1 MIGGLPPLQWLHT
14 FRAVMEAGSFAGA
27 AKLLHLTP
35 SAISHQMRA
44 LEGMLGRRLFLR
56 VKRTVIP
63 TEEALTYSVS
73 IGESFARLVTA
84 TSRVASGAG
93 VRRLPIHASPS
104 LATLWLVPRL
114 GRFLRENPAIDIALF
129 ASHEP
134 ARLGQDGILIDI
146 QYARPVPED
155 CEALALDEELIV
167 PLASAAFVAEKG
179 LATPADITR
188 VPLIHSLRCVVPW
201 DQWSARHA
209 PLVPLNP
216 RGLQF
221 DRAHLALAAAM
232 DGLGLAL
239 ESTLQARDLL
249 RSGDLIMPFG
259 PLGIPAV
266 AHRLLYRREDR
277 DSPEIM
283 AFVGWITR
291 TLEEERAA
299 ARALT
304 QPGAAR

>member
-1 MIGGLPPLQWLHT
+1 MIGGLPPLQWLLT

-27 AKLLHLTP
+27 AKLLNLTP

-44 LEGMLGRRLFLR
+44 LEGMLERPLFLR
-56 VKRTVIP
+56 DKRTVIP
-63 TEEALTYSVS
+63 TEEALTYSAS

-104 LATLWLVPRL
+104 FATLWLVPRL
-114 GRFLRENPAIDIALF
+114 GQFLREHPAIDIALF

-134 ARLGQDGILIDI
+134 ARLGQDGILLDI
-146 QYARPVPED
+146 QYARPVPEA
-155 CEALALDEELIV
+155 CEAVPLIDELIV
-167 PLASAAFVAEKG
+167 PLASASFVAEHR
-179 LATPADITR
+179 LTTPADIAR

-201 DQWSARHA
+201 DKWSARHA

-221 DRAHLALAAAM
+221 DRAHLALEIAA

-239 ESTLQARDLL
+239 ESTLQAGGHL
-249 RSGDLIMPFG
+249 RRGALTLPFG

-277 DSPEIM
+277 ANPEII
-283 AFVGWITR
+283 AFVDWITGMMAQ
-291 TLEEERAA
+291 ERHSEWH
-299 ARALT
+299 
-304 QPGAAR
+304 

>member
-1 MIGGLPPLQWLHT
+1 MIGELPPLQWLLT
-14 FRAVMEAGSFAGA
+14 FRAVMEAGSFVGA
-27 AKLLHLTP
+27 ARLLNLTP

-44 LEGMLGRRLFLR
+44 LEGMLERPLFLR

-63 TEEALTYSVS
+63 TEDALTYSAS
-73 IGESFARLVTA
+73 IAESFARLVTA
-84 TSRVASGAG
+84 TSRVTSGAG

-104 LATLWLVPRL
+104 FATLWLVPRL
-114 GRFLRENPAIDIALF
+114 GQFLRAHPAIDIALY

-134 ARLGQDGILIDI
+134 ARLGQDGILVDI
-146 QYARPVPED
+146 QYARPVPES
-155 CEALALDEELIV
+155 CEAVPLVEELIV
-167 PLASAAFVAEKG
+167 PLASGGFVAEHR
-179 LATPADITR
+179 LTSPADIAR

-209 PLVPLNP
+209 RLVPLNP

-221 DRAHLALAAAM
+221 DRAHHALAAAT

-239 ESTLQARDLL
+239 ESTLQAGDYL
-249 RSGDLIMPFG
+249 RGGALTMPFG

-277 DSPEIM
+277 ANPEII
-283 AFVGWITR
+283 AFVDWITGM
-291 TLEEERAA
+291 LAEERHSGW
-299 ARALT
+299 R
-304 QPGAAR
+304 

>member
-27 AKLLHLTP
+27 ARLLHLTP

-167 PLASAAFVAEKG
+167 PLASAAFVAENK
-179 LATPADITR
+179 LTTPADITR

-201 DQWSARHA
+201 DQWSTRHA

-249 RSGDLIMPFG
+249 RSGDLVMPFG

-277 DSPEIM
+277 ASPEIM
-283 AFVGWITR
+283 AFVAWITR

-299 ARALT
+299 AAWFSRAA
-304 QPGAAR
+304 G